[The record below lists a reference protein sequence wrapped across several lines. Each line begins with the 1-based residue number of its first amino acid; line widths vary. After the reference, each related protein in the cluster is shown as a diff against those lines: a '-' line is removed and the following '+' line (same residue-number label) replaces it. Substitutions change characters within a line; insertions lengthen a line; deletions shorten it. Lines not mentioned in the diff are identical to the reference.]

1 MTSQQKS
8 VFFERIMKDDLLLGR
23 ILPGSAFAHSPILAR
38 YTNAEE
44 HLLFVLVGF
53 AGSVVVTRSFLK
65 WTGYPQIAGG
75 EFHIAHVLW
84 GGLLLFVA
92 ALLLLIWRGRI
103 ISRFSSILTGV
114 GFGLFIDEVGKFITK
129 SNDYFYPLAAPLIY
143 AFFLLT
149 VFVYLRLRRS
159 RANGARAE
167 LYTIFDLLEQGLDG
181 DLRDEEYQRIK
192 ARLQVAT
199 RSANP
204 RAARL
209 AGHALAFLEAEAV
222 HTKTSHHNS
231 ARQWWTQPSVIV
243 TRWFT
248 RSRLRRALILGF
260 AILALRGI
268 ASAVAALLFVVAI
281 SNPERW
287 QQMAATSTPLSSGGP
302 FGTTHLLLVSI
313 TLIFEGIIG
322 ALFLAATGLMVGRR
336 MRRGLT
342 LGYWGLLFSL
352 TAVHFLMFYFNQFDV
367 ILTTLFQFGL
377 LLGVLRYR
385 SSYLD

>member
-1 MTSQQKS
+1 
-8 VFFERIMKDDLLLGR
+8 MKDDLLLGR

-84 GGLLLFVA
+84 GGLLLFAA
-92 ALLLLIWRGRI
+92 ALLLLIWRGRT
-103 ISRFSSILTGV
+103 ISRFSSVLTGI

-129 SNDYFYPLAAPLIY
+129 NNDYFYPLAAPIIY

-149 VFVYLRLRRS
+149 VFVYLRIRRS
-159 RANGARAE
+159 RANGVRAE
-167 LYTIFDLLEQGLDG
+167 VYRILDLLEQGLDG
-181 DLRDEEYQRIK
+181 NLRDEEYQDLK
-192 ARLQVAT
+192 TRLQLAT
-199 RSANP
+199 KSADAS
-204 RAARL
+204 AARL
-209 AGHALAFLEAEAV
+209 AGHALAFLETEGV
-222 HTKTSHHNS
+222 HTYASRLDGS
-231 ARQWWTQPSVIV
+231 RRWWTRFPAAVA
-243 TRWFT
+243 RWFIQP
-248 RSRLRRALILGF
+248 RLRRVLILGF
-260 AILALRGI
+260 AILALRGV

-302 FGTTHLLLVSI
+302 FGATHLYLVSA

-322 ALFLAATGLMVGRR
+322 GLLLTATGLMLTHHV
-336 MRRGLT
+336 RRGLT

-352 TAVHFLMFYFNQFDV
+352 TAVHFLVFYFNQFDV

-377 LLGVLRYR
+377 LVGVLRYR
-385 SSYLD
+385 ASEMVTRSYTEDTRR